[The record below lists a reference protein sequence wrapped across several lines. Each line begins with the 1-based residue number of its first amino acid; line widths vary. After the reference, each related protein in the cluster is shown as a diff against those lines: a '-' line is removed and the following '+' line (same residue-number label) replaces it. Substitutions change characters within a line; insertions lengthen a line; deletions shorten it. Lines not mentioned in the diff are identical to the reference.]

1 MVILVVSQL
10 YRICLNQNQSALE
23 ALAWAHQKFS
33 KESPLLEFLY
43 DVTKALTCQNL
54 CRSRSTCTRHFNG
67 QHQRY
72 SRMYPT
78 GVLQFIYLSFFF
90 TNITG
95 QDQGTF
101 ETFARACPIGIL
113 QFRLCVCVCVCVCLC
128 VCVWERD
135 TERKRENER
144 TRQRER
150 ERKRERGRT
159 KEKEGVCMSLLSLV
173 ARLFVS
179 TCSLICCLSSLCLSS
194 LCLSVSRVF
203 RSCLPIWQLPI
214 CLFNILFLRLI
225 HFSFV
230 KIKGHS
236 RLLLALTR
244 NSQKSARPK
253 NFYMR

>member
-128 VCVWERD
+128 VCVWEKD

-144 TRQRER
+144 TRERERERQRER
-150 ERKRERGRT
+150 ERE
-159 KEKEGVCMSLLSLV
+159 KEKKGCACLCCLLSLV
-173 ARLFVS
+173 ASSRHVLLCVVSHHFVSRLFVS
-179 TCSLICCLSSLCLSS
+179 LSLE
-194 LCLSVSRVF
+194 
-203 RSCLPIWQLPI
+203 
-214 CLFNILFLRLI
+214 
-225 HFSFV
+225 
-230 KIKGHS
+230 
-236 RLLLALTR
+236 
-244 NSQKSARPK
+244 
-253 NFYMR
+253 